1 MKKKITI
8 LANDDLLNGPSLAQ
22 FRFAKSLAKKGFKV
36 ELLIA
41 KRYYKYDLKR
51 FENKDIKLIDLNT
64 NRTLFLIIPLFK
76 YFIQHKPFVIFSA
89 GDHLN
94 LITIISALLSFT
106 SCKLSLS
113 SRVTPYDTYKN
124 KNKIEFKSNTNK
136 NSKFLFI
143 LFKIL
148 NWRADVLTCV
158 SKDMVKQYQEIFGK
172 TKHECVYNIVR
183 DDDVLKLKNE
193 DITDQWIIKNK
204 PPYIIAAGRLAIWKG
219 FDDLINAYSLIKNKI
234 PHKLIILGDGEE
246 KQNLKKLIKEKN
258 LEEYIFMPGYVSNP
272 LKYFEISDIFVLSS
286 LSEGMPNVMIEA
298 MMCGC
303 TPVSTNCM
311 TGPSEIIKDNEYGYL
326 SPIKDHKTLAENIL
340 NAVKKPISKK
350 KLDEVVSKFDANL
363 VIKKHFNLL
372 KIKI

>member
-1 MKKKITI
+1 M
-8 LANDDLLNGPSLAQ
+8 
-22 FRFAKSLAKKGFKV
+22 
-36 ELLIA
+36 
-41 KRYYKYDLKR
+41 
-51 FENKDIKLIDLNT
+51 
-64 NRTLFLIIPLFK
+64 
-76 YFIQHKPFVIFSA
+76 
-89 GDHLN
+89 
-94 LITIISALLSFT
+94 
-106 SCKLSLS
+106 S

-136 NSKFLFI
+136 NSKFLLI

-258 LEEYIFMPGYVSNP
+258 LEEYIFMPGYVSN